1 MKLGCVSRL
10 LSALCCASAAQAQG
24 WSPQRNVEIVVGFV
38 PGGGMDRT
46 ARALDRILVSN
57 KLVNSGVTVM
67 NKPGGSSNIAYTYV
81 SQRPAD
87 GHTLMIGGGT
97 LLTNH
102 IMGSSQLHYND
113 FTVIALLFN
122 DYPAFSVNAASPV
135 RTGKDMIERLKADPK
150 SVTTGFAAVGGG
162 NHVAAVL
169 LHKAIGGK
177 TADLKG
183 VSYKGAA
190 EAITNL
196 LGGHI
201 DLTATSAG
209 GVMPHVT
216 AGKLRIIAVAA
227 PRRLGGALADVP
239 TWKEQGADV
248 EYGLWRLA
256 LGPKGMSAAQTAWWE
271 NTLKKATESTEWKTD
286 MEQNF
291 WSDNFVPGAE
301 FRKSLAQEY
310 ATLKSVFVDLGL
322 AKQ

>member
-1 MKLGCVSRL
+1 MKLRRVML
-10 LSALCCASAAQAQG
+10 VSALFCATAAHAQG
-24 WSPQRNVEIVVGFV
+24 WSPQRNVELVVGFV

-46 ARALDRILVSN
+46 ARSLDRILVTN
-57 KLVNSGVTVM
+57 KLVTSGVTVV
-67 NKPGGSSNIAYTYV
+67 NKPGGSSNVAYTYT

-97 LLTNH
+97 LLSNH
-102 IMGSSQLHYND
+102 ITGASKLHYND

-122 DYPAFSVNAASPV
+122 DYPVFSVNAASPI
-135 RTGKDMIERLKADPK
+135 RSGKDLIQRLKADPR
-150 SVTTGFAAVGGG
+150 SVTTGFAAIGGG
-162 NHVAAVL
+162 NHLSAVM
-169 LHKAIGGK
+169 LHKAIGGR
-177 TADLKG
+177 TTDLKG

-209 GVMPHVT
+209 SVVPHV
-216 AGKLRIIAVAA
+216 AVGKLHIIAVAA

-248 EYGLWRLA
+248 VYGLWRLA
-256 LGPKGMSAAQTAWWE
+256 IGPKGMSAAQTAWWE
-271 NTLKKATESTEWKTD
+271 NTLRKATQTADWKAD

-291 WSDNFVPGAE
+291 WSDEFIPGDE
-301 FRKSLAQEY
+301 FRKNLAQEY
-310 ATLKSVFVDLGL
+310 ATTKALFVDLGL